1 MNVQSKDSR
10 GDTLLHLAIQSGNE
24 HMVQVLL
31 DSDADIKIRNNLR
44 QEPLHEAAMFGNEI
58 IAEIEARDTYNGS

>member
-1 MNVQSKDSR
+1 
-10 GDTLLHLAIQSGNE
+10 
-24 HMVQVLL
+24 MVQILL

-58 IAEIEARDTYNGS
+58 IAEIEVRDTYTGS